1 MVWINQPSGSSP
13 ELPFGGVK
21 RSGYGRELS
30 ELGMCEFANRRLV
43 RTLPVKKATKP
54 AGG

>member
-1 MVWINQPSGSSP
+1 
-13 ELPFGGVK
+13 VK

-30 ELGMCEFANRRLV
+30 ELGMFEFANRRLV
-43 RTLPVKKATKP
+43 RVMPAKKATNP